1 MTNSRMDGRRRSRA
15 QCARAST
22 QDATRSAPAAPTNLP
37 RAREPATT
45 LESIRGAA
53 LQKACALRR
62 AGRAWT
68 VRQRRRRRSAPF
80 RFALTG
86 EGLWCGY
93 DDGTP
98 VVDLYESPLTFTGTI
113 HEAVIHAS
121 GTPVVDLVADCDE
134 RG

>member
-22 QDATRSAPAAPTNLP
+22 QHATRSAPAARTNLP
-37 RAREPATT
+37 RAREPATA
-45 LESIRGAA
+45 LESIRGAP
-53 LQKACALRR
+53 LQKTYALGL

-86 EGLWCGY
+86 EGLCCGC

-98 VVDLYESPLTFTGTI
+98 V
-113 HEAVIHAS
+113 A
-121 GTPVVDLVADCDE
+121 DLVADCDE